1 MKKIILIVFMLIAV
15 SVSARA
21 DEKEVPPGME
31 IIKTGGAEFLVPK
44 GTKVSKT
51 GDLIVF
57 EPVEQYA
64 ARKISDME
72 NRLAEFRLDL
82 KEIKEKIEKFSKELV
97 QIHMDIKA
105 LKQIQA
111 ETSAVRE
118 KKKEAAEE
126 KKGAK

>member
-1 MKKIILIVFMLIAV
+1 MKKIILIVFMLMAA
-15 SVSARA
+15 SALAGA
-21 DEKEVPPGME
+21 DEKEVPLGME
-31 IIKTGGAEFLVPK
+31 ILKVGGAEFLVPK

-64 ARKISDME
+64 ARKITDME
-72 NRLAEFRLDL
+72 SRLAEFRLDL
-82 KEIKEKIEKFSKELV
+82 KENKGKVEKLSKELD
-97 QIHMDIKA
+97 QARMDIKA

-111 ETSAVRE
+111 ETSAARE